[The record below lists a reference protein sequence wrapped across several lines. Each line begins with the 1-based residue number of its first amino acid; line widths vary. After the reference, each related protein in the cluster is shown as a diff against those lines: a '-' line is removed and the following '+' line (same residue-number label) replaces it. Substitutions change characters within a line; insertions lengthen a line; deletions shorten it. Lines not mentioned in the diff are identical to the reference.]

1 MTEIDFYDVFQGQV
15 AAFLLVLT
23 RSSGIF
29 FISPFFGSMNVSA
42 KLRAGVAVMF
52 AVLLFPVVVKEA
64 VIQAPAT
71 VVMFTFTVVKELF
84 IGWLIGLIA
93 YITLTAISMAG
104 KIMDMQVGFAV
115 VNMMDPTT
123 QQQTGLLG
131 TFLYN
136 LTIIFF
142 LITNG
147 HHIIISALAESF
159 RIIPLDSMVWNDSIP
174 QLIND
179 LTAGIWLNGMK
190 IAMPVTFAILLT
202 NVGMGILARTMPQMN
217 IFVVGIPMHLMIG
230 MGTTAMVLPFYIL
243 FLDVMFNEIYANI
256 SIALKALAP

>member
-1 MTEIDFYDVFQGQV
+1 MTELDFYDVFQGQV

-29 FISPFFGSMNVSA
+29 FISPFLGSQNISI
-42 KLRAGVAVMF
+42 KIRAAAAILF
-52 AVLLFPVVVKEA
+52 AVLLFPVVVRES
-64 VIQAPAT
+64 IIHAPAT
-71 VVMFTFTVVKELF
+71 VAMFAFTVVKELF
-84 IGWLIGLIA
+84 VGWLIGLIG
-93 YITLTAISMAG
+93 YLTLTAVNTAG
-104 KIMDMQVGFAV
+104 KIMDMQAGFAV

-123 QQQTGLLG
+123 QQQSGLIG

-142 LITNG
+142 VITNG

-159 RIIPLDSMVWNDSIP
+159 RIIPLDSMVWNDSLP
-174 QLIND
+174 QFMVD

-217 IFVVGIPMHLMIG
+217 IFVVGIPMHLTIGLGTVAMI
-230 MGTTAMVLPFYIL
+230 LPFYLL
-243 FLDVMFNEIYANI
+243 FLDVVFNEIYASI
-256 SIALKALAP
+256 SIALKSLAP

>member
-1 MTEIDFYDVFQGQV
+1 MTELDFYDVFQGQV

-29 FISPFFGSMNVSA
+29 FISPFLGSQNISIRI
-42 KLRAGVAVMF
+42 RAAAAILF
-52 AVLLFPVVVKEA
+52 AVLLFPVVVRES
-64 VIQAPAT
+64 IIHAPAT
-71 VVMFTFTVVKELF
+71 VAMFAFTVVKELF
-84 IGWLIGLIA
+84 VGWLIGLIG
-93 YITLTAISMAG
+93 YLTLTAVNTAG
-104 KIMDMQVGFAV
+104 KIMDMQAGFAV

-123 QQQTGLLG
+123 QQQSGLIG

-142 LITNG
+142 VITNG

-159 RIIPLDSMVWNDSIP
+159 RIIPLDSMVWNDSLP
-174 QLIND
+174 QFMVD

-217 IFVVGIPMHLMIG
+217 IFVVGIPMHLTIGLGTVAMI
-230 MGTTAMVLPFYIL
+230 LPFYLL
-243 FLDVMFNEIYANI
+243 FLDVVFNEIYASI
-256 SIALKALAP
+256 SIALKSLAP

>member
-23 RSSGIF
+23 RTSGIF
-29 FISPFFGSMNVSA
+29 FISPFFGSMNVSTRI
-42 KLRAGVAVMF
+42 RAGAS
-52 AVLLFPVVVKEA
+52 VLIAAIIFPVVLKMYT
-64 VIQAPAT
+64 IHAPDN
-71 VVMFTFTVVKELF
+71 VLMFAFTVAKELF

-93 YITLTAISMAG
+93 YITLSAVSTAG

-123 QQQTGLLG
+123 HQQTGLIG
-131 TFLYN
+131 NFLYN
-136 LTIIFF
+136 LTIIYF

-147 HHIIISALAESF
+147 HHVILGALTESF
-159 RIIPLDSMVWNDSIP
+159 RVIPLDSMLWNDSLP
-174 QLIND
+174 QLMTDI
-179 LTAGIWLNGMK
+179 TAGIWLNGMK

-217 IFVVGIPMHLMIG
+217 IFVVGIPMHLTIGTGMLSMI
-230 MGTTAMVLPFYIL
+230 LPFYFL
-243 FLDVMFNEIYANI
+243 FLDVVFNEMYANI
-256 SIALKALAP
+256 TIAIKALAP